1 MLWSIELDKFYFIN
15 CRLRVQC
22 LDAVSPWIL
31 RDLSERWVTEG
42 TECDIREQSIK
53 FLEEHAHPFRSI
65 LFLQGR
71 GRSATTRPA
80 SGRGRR
86 GSRRPTASDLAFRD
100 FIPLYPNQPRVIE
113 TFTRCRRAVRSY
125 SLSSSY
131 FFFSFFYSK
140 RKRHTVFYGIILF

>member
-1 MLWSIELDKFYFIN
+1 MRFHRES
-15 CRLRVQC
+15 CVTCQR
-22 LDAVSPWIL
+22 
-31 RDLSERWVTEG
+31 VTEG
-42 TECDIREQSIK
+42 IECDIREQSIK

-131 FFFSFFYSK
+131 FFFFFFYSK
-140 RKRHTVFYGIILF
+140 RKRHTVFYEIILF